1 MKQVSIHCIALS
13 IAFFFAMEGW
23 AENKLTETTAMI
35 EPLADACVSDMAN
48 LCWNVVEGDN
58 RMLACLYSHSE
69 KLSDRCEQS
78 LSEASPKLKQA
89 AAELAYAVNECAE
102 DLNTLCSD
110 VKPGNA
116 RFWECLDKNK
126 AKISPRCNDAL
137 EKVEYQ

>member
-1 MKQVSIHCIALS
+1 MKQISIHFIVLITA
-13 IAFFFAMEGW
+13 FFAMEGF
-23 AENKLTETTAMI
+23 AGNKLTETTAMI

-48 LCWNVVEGDN
+48 LCWNVVPGDN

-78 LSEASPKLKQA
+78 LFEASPKLKQA

-110 VKPGNA
+110 VRPGNA

-126 AKISPRCNDAL
+126 AKISSRCNDAL

>member
-1 MKQVSIHCIALS
+1 MKQIKVFS
-13 IAFFFAMEGW
+13 IAFILVFFYAMEGG
-23 AENKLTETTAMI
+23 AGNKLTETTAMI
-35 EPLADACVSDMAN
+35 EPLADACASDMAN
-48 LCWNVVEGDN
+48 LCWNIVPGDN

-89 AAELAYAVNECAE
+89 AAELAYAVEECAE

-126 AKISPRCNDAL
+126 AKMSPRCNDAL
-137 EKVEYQ
+137 KKVEYQ